1 MVRNLHNAQVAK
13 INSVVEQGD
22 LLVRQMN
29 ADLSAMAHK
38 VVHVKNFDASKGLEQ
53 FHN

>member
-1 MVRNLHNAQVAK
+1 MIYTWMLLWHAILHNAQVAK

-29 ADLSAMAHK
+29 ADLSAMAR
-38 VVHVKNFDASKGLEQ
+38 
-53 FHN
+53 